1 MNSNSNQIPTKE
13 DFDSNLALDLSL
25 EYDQLI
31 ININNISDIGD
42 NLFYDDLESLKLLMY
57 SYQYVHRMLE
67 KYKEEM
73 PLDLRE
79 QFLHQKEKILPAQ
92 MLKALKTM
100 ESHCKIQLELN
111 EKYEEPLFLGSKR
124 NTELILQRLRTQF
137 TRNKKSPFTGLQW
150 MKYISKFLIHINAML
165 GRDITVSEVDVK
177 AFTCVDI
184 TLEQSNDWKH
194 F

>member
-1 MNSNSNQIPTKE
+1 MNSNSNLIPTQE
-13 DFDSNLALDLSL
+13 DFNSNLTIDVNL
-25 EYDQLI
+25 EYEKLKN
-31 ININNISDIGD
+31 NIHHISDIGD
-42 NLFYDDLESLKLLMY
+42 DLFEEDLESLKLLMY

-79 QFLHQKEKILPAQ
+79 QFLHQKEKILPVQ
-92 MLKALKTM
+92 MLKALKTI

-177 AFTCVDI
+177 ALTCVDI
-184 TLEQSNDWKH
+184 TLEPSNDWKH

>member
-1 MNSNSNQIPTKE
+1 MNSNSKQIPTK
-13 DFDSNLALDLSL
+13 DNFDANVALDLSL

-42 NLFYDDLESLKLLMY
+42 NLFEEDLESLKLLMY

-79 QFLHQKEKILPAQ
+79 QFLHQKEKILPVQ
-92 MLKALKTM
+92 MLKALKTI

-137 TRNKKSPFTGLQW
+137 TRNKKSPFTGLKW
-150 MKYISKFLIHINAML
+150 MKYISTFLMSINAML

-177 AFTCVDI
+177 TWTCEAI
-184 TLEQSNDWKH
+184 TNESSDDWKY